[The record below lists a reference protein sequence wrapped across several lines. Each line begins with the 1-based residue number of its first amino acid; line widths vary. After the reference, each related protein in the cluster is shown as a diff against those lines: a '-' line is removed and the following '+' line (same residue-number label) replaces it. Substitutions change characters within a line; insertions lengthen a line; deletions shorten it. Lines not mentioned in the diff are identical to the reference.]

1 MKTSTICGMLW
12 DIRYCGAMTV
22 RFLYRRREFIA
33 GLGSAA
39 AWPVVAGAQQI
50 SVSTLFDGA
59 SHSLFDV
66 LFGAGADRFPD
77 ATERAAVLTAVKDAA
92 RRWRGG
98 PKAGH
103 P

>member
-1 MKTSTICGMLW
+1 VMRKFRRFKAHRGRAS
-12 DIRYCGAMTV
+12 
-22 RFLYRRREFIA
+22 RFLQK
-33 GLGSAA
+33 L
-39 AWPVVAGAQQI
+39 V

>member
-1 MKTSTICGMLW
+1 L
-12 DIRYCGAMTV
+12 
-22 RFLYRRREFIA
+22 LEPIA
-33 GLGSAA
+33 ALL
-39 AWPVVAGAQQI
+39 